1 MRILLIMLSLLSSL
15 GILAQDFRSTGEFKS
30 DVKGVVAHNA
40 WLELSLSQNYESL
53 RLLILPT
60 RDADVSV
67 ALVDTVWTRG
77 AAYRNGESVFA
88 EKYEERDIYFLYD
101 LDSDGHLTGY
111 YVFSRFIDTTQKDVQ
126 QIAVRKFDAEGNRL
140 WCMTMNTNNDRSK
153 EFFNILK
160 EARKKMNF
168 KKTTSVRDNTNNP
181 QFQDYRI
188 SKPTNTIGRGSAYGT
203 GW

>member
-1 MRILLIMLSLLSSL
+1 MRLLLIILSLLSSL
-15 GILAQDFRSTGEFKS
+15 GVMGQDFRSIGEFKS
-30 DVKGVVAHNA
+30 DIKGGVGRNA
-40 WLELSLSQNYESL
+40 WLELSLAQDYQLL
-53 RLLILPT
+53 RLMILPG
-60 RDADVSV
+60 RDAESEAV
-67 ALVDTVWTRG
+67 VDTVWTRG
-77 AAYRNGESVFA
+77 AAYRNGDPVFA

-126 QIAVRKFDAEGNRL
+126 QIAVRKFDAEGKRI

-168 KKTTSVRDNTNNP
+168 KKTTSVRDNSNNP
-181 QFQDYRI
+181 VFQDYRV